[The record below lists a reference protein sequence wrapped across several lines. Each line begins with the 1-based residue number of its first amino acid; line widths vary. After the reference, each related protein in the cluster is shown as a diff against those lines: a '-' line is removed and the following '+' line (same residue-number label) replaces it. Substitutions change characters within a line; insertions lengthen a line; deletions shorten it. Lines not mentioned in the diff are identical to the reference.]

1 MEGILQS
8 IANGLV
14 LGWMYVLVALGLTI
28 VFSIMRIV
36 QFAHGEI
43 YMLGAYCVY
52 YVGVVLGLNVFE
64 SLIISAGALGLVGIA
79 LERFFFRRFRGQV
92 ESSIIVAIALILLLQ
107 TIAAVS
113 FGTQNKWVPGTIAG
127 VMVAGSIQLPWQR
140 LLAMMVGIIL
150 TLLLFLFIRKTK
162 VGQAM
167 VAISQ
172 NLEGAA
178 LQGMNIDRIS
188 ALSMSIGCAMAAVA
202 GALMGSLF
210 QVYPSMGSFAMAKG
224 IAVIILGGLGSI
236 AGAVIGGL
244 IIGLIDGI
252 VPFFADATSA
262 SIIGFIL
269 IILIL
274 IIRPRG
280 LLGQE

>member
-1 MEGILQS
+1 
-8 IANGLV
+8 
-14 LGWMYVLVALGLTI
+14 
-28 VFSIMRIV
+28 
-36 QFAHGEI
+36 
-43 YMLGAYCVY
+43 
-52 YVGVVLGLNVFE
+52 
-64 SLIISAGALGLVGIA
+64 
-79 LERFFFRRFRGQV
+79 
-92 ESSIIVAIALILLLQ
+92 
-107 TIAAVS
+107 
-113 FGTQNKWVPGTIAG
+113 
-127 VMVAGSIQLPWQR
+127 
-140 LLAMMVGIIL
+140 
-150 TLLLFLFIRKTK
+150 
-162 VGQAM
+162 
-167 VAISQ
+167 
-172 NLEGAA
+172 
-178 LQGMNIDRIS
+178 
-188 ALSMSIGCAMAAVA
+188 MAAVA